1 MRFLLQAVIASYT
14 FLGQLRDSSK
24 ELTFRVVI
32 MDEAHYIKNKKV
44 SGTHVQSC
52 MHALVACNDITSVAC
67 PLQPK
72 TASWRQLRQEAAMHR
87 GNCNPA

>member
-1 MRFLLQAVIASYT
+1 MQAVIASYN

-52 MHALVACNDITSVAC
+52 THALAACNVTSPVLC
-67 PLQPK
+67 PLYSRRMPHGAPK
-72 TASWRQLRQEAAMHR
+72 KA
-87 GNCNPA
+87 